1 MPLQLK
7 PVLPSRG
14 ARWVGDAFR
23 LFARR
28 PLAFTMLFTLFLLA
42 ALVAALLPVVG
53 GVLQL
58 ALLPLLSLGFMV
70 ASQSALLDGPV
81 RPTQFTEPLRAD
93 PQRRRD
99 LLVLCA
105 VYGLAAWLILMLC
118 NAVSDDA
125 LGRMQELM
133 AQSPPPQ
140 DEIDALL
147 SEPGVGQ
154 ALLLG
159 LALGTALTVPFWHA
173 PALVHWG
180 RQGVAQALFSSTLAV
195 WRCKGAFVIFFATWA
210 LVVMVFGLTS
220 ALVLGLLGGAAL
232 VGFVSLPAGLMFS
245 TVFYVSLIFTF
256 NDSFGGSEGLRAVGV
271 EPQATPPAPPSA

>member
-7 PVLPSRG
+7 PVEASRG

-28 PLAFTMLFTLFLLA
+28 PLAFTLMFTLFLFS
-42 ALVAALLPVVG
+42 ALFVSLVPVLG

-70 ASQSALLDGPV
+70 ASQAALLDGPV
-81 RPTQFTEPLRAD
+81 RPTAFAEPLRAD

-99 LLVLCA
+99 LLVMCGL
-105 VYGLAAWLILMLC
+105 YGVIGFVILLVC

-125 LGRMQELM
+125 MARLQPLM
-133 AQSPPPQ
+133 AQQPVPQ
-140 DEIDALL
+140 DEVDALL
-147 SEPGVGQ
+147 SEPGVGA
-154 ALLLG
+154 ALLLF
-159 LALGTALTVPFWHA
+159 LVLGTALTIPFWHA

-195 WRCKGAFVIFFATWA
+195 WRCKAAFIVFFATWA
-210 LVVMVFGLTS
+210 VVVLVFGLLS
-220 ALVLGLLGGAAL
+220 ALVLGLLGGAPL

-256 NDSFGGSEGLRAVGV
+256 NDSFGGSEGLLAPDPAAVV
-271 EPQATPPAPPSA
+271 NPPA